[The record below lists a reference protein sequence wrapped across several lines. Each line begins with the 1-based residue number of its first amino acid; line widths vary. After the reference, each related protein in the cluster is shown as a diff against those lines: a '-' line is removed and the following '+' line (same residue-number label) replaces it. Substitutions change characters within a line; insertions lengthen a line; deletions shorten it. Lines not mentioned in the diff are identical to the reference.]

1 MKRLFLF
8 FLNPLYGSK
17 SLELNSFKEAF
28 LIMKNKEHLE
38 VQGLE
43 KLKNIKNSMNTKRE
57 NN

>member
-1 MKRLFLF
+1 
-8 FLNPLYGSK
+8 
-17 SLELNSFKEAF
+17 
-28 LIMKNKEHLE
+28 MKNKEHLE